1 MKKIMAGFSLALLLS
16 VFLNQ
21 ANADDFKDGVQAYD
35 KGDYATAFDLF
46 SKAAEL
52 GLAFSQFNLGLMYDK
67 GQGVAQ
73 DDGQAVIWYRK
84 AADNGNTIKPKP
96 RLMPLL
102 ENIDSGKT
110 C

>member
-1 MKKIMAGFSLALLLS
+1 
-16 VFLNQ
+16 
-21 ANADDFKDGVQAYD
+21 
-35 KGDYATAFDLF
+35 
-46 SKAAEL
+46 
-52 GLAFSQFNLGLMYDK
+52 MYDK